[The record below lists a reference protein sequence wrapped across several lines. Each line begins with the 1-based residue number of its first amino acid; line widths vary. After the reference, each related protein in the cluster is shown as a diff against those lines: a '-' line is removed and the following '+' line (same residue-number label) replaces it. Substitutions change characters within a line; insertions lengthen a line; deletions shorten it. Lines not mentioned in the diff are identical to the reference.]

1 MSTANPTPS
10 AYCRMCG
17 RALAENEVRDVRG
30 AIYCEPCIAAKLE
43 GAAARDNF
51 DKAASHVEGAVRGA
65 AKVTDAAVRA
75 ATDAP
80 PSPGLATF
88 LGFIPGAGAMYNGQ
102 FMKAFAHI
110 FIFAM
115 LVAAANAI
123 NEVFGVFVAA
133 FIAYMVIDAHK
144 TAKSRLQGEPLP
156 DYLGLNSFFG
166 RDVTNIP
173 ASAAASTTASTD
185 PASVGQG
192 VVPPNVPMAVTDR
205 PPVGAIVLIGL
216 GVLFLIRNFL
226 DIRFEF
232 FNYIWPLFIV
242 AVGFWV
248 AVRRLECRSTVYL
261 GSMMGPAIIITIGL
275 LLFFNQ
281 FHYYGRFWHNLWP
294 ILLIVIGGI
303 RLMGSTVIKHSPDSS
318 ASGDDSTQNA
328 TNQ

>member
-1 MSTANPTPS
+1 
-10 AYCRMCG
+10 
-17 RALAENEVRDVRG
+17 
-30 AIYCEPCIAAKLE
+30 
-43 GAAARDNF
+43 
-51 DKAASHVEGAVRGA
+51 VRGA

-110 FIFAM
+110 FIFAT
-115 LVAAANAI
+115 LVAAADAI
-123 NEVFGVFVAA
+123 NDVFGVFVAA

-173 ASAAASTTASTD
+173 TSTVTDTADTTASVD
-185 PASVGQG
+185 PAGAGQG
-192 VVPPNVPMAVTDR
+192 TCNTEIPMTGSDR
-205 PPVGAIVLIGL
+205 PPIGAIVLIGL
-216 GVLFLIRNFL
+216 GVLFLLRNFL
-226 DIRFEF
+226 DVRFEF

-248 AVRRLECRSTVYL
+248 AIRRFERSGTVYL
-261 GSMMGPAIIITIGL
+261 GSMMGPAVIITIGL

-303 RLMGSTVIKHSPDSS
+303 RLMGNAVIKHSPVSS
-318 ASGDDSTQNA
+318 ASGDDTTNSTV
-328 TNQ
+328 NQ